1 MMTQM
6 KILMRCTVLKKKAY
20 WYPLSIFWGIT
31 AVMVIVFFFLP
42 FALFSQVPVTP
53 PNIIEQQLEAITENN
68 EDAETED
75 DSFIQSMRQ
84 FLKTPL
90 NLNSADAAALKELAI
105 LSPVQIQ
112 QIIRYRTLLG
122 NFISIYELQAVP
134 GLDLLLIERLR
145 PYITVSIPAN
155 VFTSVSERLKGGSH
169 ALLARV
175 TGVLETQKG
184 FKLDPA
190 TANNFY
196 PGSKQKLMV
205 RYKYQFKNLLQYGIV
220 GEKDAGEQFFKGA
233 QKNGFDFYSAH
244 LFARNIGFIKSIA
257 MGDFTVNLG
266 QGLTQW
272 QSLAF
277 KKSADVTNIKRQLA
291 VLRPYNSA
299 GEFNFH
305 RGAGITVAKNN
316 LEATAFVSYKNV
328 DGNLVPD
335 TITYEDYISSFQ
347 TSGLHRTKSEVS
359 DKGVQRQFVA
369 GGNVA
374 YNTTRF
380 HLGFNGV
387 QYQFKLPVSK
397 SPEPYNMYA
406 LSGNNFGNY
415 SVDYSYGYK
424 NIHFFGEVAVTSRMD
439 KAFVNGLVLSADA
452 KTDLSLL
459 YRNISK
465 SYQSLY
471 TNAFTE
477 NTFPTNEK
485 GLYAGISIRPNVFW
499 RIDVY
504 ADFYKF
510 PWLKYLVDAPSAG
523 TDYMAQVS
531 YKPNKQLEI
540 YIRYRTESKSKNY
553 NSGNPALSSALPRP
567 RQNIRSHISYQLNK
581 MVTFRS
587 RVEMVWV
594 DKMAAGKQSGFL
606 TYVDGLFKPLMKKY
620 SGSVRLQYFKTDGYD
635 SRLYAYENDV
645 LYSFSIPVFYDN
657 GFRYYVNFNYDVNSK
672 LSFWLRWA
680 QTVYKD
686 KTVIGTGLDEIAGN
700 KRTEVKIQA
709 QYLF

>member
-1 MMTQM
+1 MSAALLPKQACKHTHSVF
-6 KILMRCTVLKKKAY
+6 TV
-20 WYPLSIFWGIT
+20 IT
-31 AVMVIVFFFLP
+31 ATLVFIFFFLP
-42 FALFSQVPVTP
+42 FSLFSQVPVTP
-53 PNIIEQQLEAITENN
+53 PNTVEQQLEAITENN

-75 DSFIQSMRQ
+75 DSFVQSMRQ
-84 FLKTPL
+84 FLKNPL
-90 NLNSADAAALKELAI
+90 NFNSADAAALKELTI

-122 NFISIYELQAVP
+122 NFINIYELQAVP
-134 GLDLLLIERLR
+134 GLDPLLIERLR
-145 PYITVSIPAN
+145 PYITVSTPAN
-155 VFTSVSERLKGGSH
+155 VITSVKERLKGGSR

-196 PGSKQKLMV
+196 PGSRQKLLV

-257 MGDFTVNLG
+257 IGDFTVNLG

-299 GEFNFH
+299 GEINFH
-305 RGAGITVAKNN
+305 RGAGISVAKNN
-316 LEATAFVSYKNV
+316 VEATAFVSYKNV

-335 TITYEDYISSFQ
+335 TITYDDYISSFQ
-347 TSGLHRTKSEVS
+347 TSGLHRTKSEIS
-359 DKGVQRQFVA
+359 DKGVQRQIVA

-380 HLGFNGV
+380 HLGVNGV
-387 QYQFKLPVSK
+387 QYHFKLPVNK
-397 SPEPYNMYA
+397 SPDPYNMYA
-406 LSGNNFGNY
+406 FSGNSFGNY

-485 GLYAGISIRPNVFW
+485 GLYAGISIRPDIFW
-499 RIDVY
+499 RIDAY

-553 NSGNPALSSALPRP
+553 NPGNQALSTVLPRP
-567 RQNIRSHISYQLNK
+567 RQNIRYHLSYQLNK
-581 MVTFRS
+581 IFTFRN
-587 RVEMVWV
+587 RVEMVWF
-594 DKMAAGKQSGFL
+594 DKNGAGKQNGFL
-606 TYVDGLFKPLMKKY
+606 TYLDGLFKPLMKKY

-645 LYSFSIPVFYDN
+645 LYSFSIPVFYDE

-672 LSFWLRWA
+672 LSVWLRWA

-686 KTVIGTGLDEIAGN
+686 KAVVGTGLDEIAGN

>member
-1 MMTQM
+1 MTTQI
-6 KILMRCTVLKKKAY
+6 KILMSCTGLKKQACRYTAY
-20 WYPLSIFWGIT
+20 IFKGIT
-31 AVMVIVFFFLP
+31 AALVFMFFFLP
-42 FALFSQVPVTP
+42 FALISQVPITP
-53 PNIIEQQLEAITENN
+53 PNITEQQLEAITENN

-75 DSFIQSMRQ
+75 DSFVQSMRQ
-84 FLKTPL
+84 FLKNPL
-90 NLNSADAAALKELAI
+90 NLNSANAAALKELTI
-105 LSPVQIQ
+105 LTPVQIQ

-134 GLDLLLIERLR
+134 GLDLPLIERLW
-145 PYITVSIPAN
+145 PYITVSTPSN
-155 VFTSVSERLKGGSH
+155 VFTSFNERLKGGNRT
-169 ALLARV
+169 LLARV
-175 TGVLETQKG
+175 TQVLETQKG
-184 FKLDPA
+184 FKLNPA

-196 PGSKQKLMV
+196 PGSKQKLLV

-257 MGDFTVNLG
+257 IGDFTVNLG

-299 GEFNFH
+299 GEINFH

-316 LEATAFVSYKNV
+316 MEATAFVSYKNV

-335 TITYEDYISSFQ
+335 TITYDDYISSFQ

-374 YNTTRF
+374 YNTNRF
-380 HLGFNGV
+380 HLGVNGV
-387 QYQFKLPVSK
+387 QYHFKLPVSK
-397 SPEPYNMYA
+397 SPEPYNIYA
-406 LSGNNFGNY
+406 LSGNSFGNY

-485 GLYAGISIRPNVFW
+485 GLYAGISIRPHVFW
-499 RIDVY
+499 RIDAY

-510 PWLKYLVDAPSAG
+510 PWLKYQVDAPSTG

-531 YKPNKQLEI
+531 YKPNKQLDM
-540 YIRYRTESKSKNY
+540 YFRYRTESKSKNF
-553 NSGNPALSSALPRP
+553 NLNNQVLTPVLSGN
-567 RQNIRSHISYQLNK
+567 RQNMRYHTSYRLNK
-581 MVTFRS
+581 MFTFRN

-594 DKMAAGKQSGFL
+594 DKKGAVKEKGFL
-606 TYVDGLFKPLMKKY
+606 TYLDGLFKPLMKKY

-672 LSFWLRWA
+672 LSIWLRWA
-680 QTVYKD
+680 QTVYQG
-686 KTVIGTGLDEIAGN
+686 KTIIGTGLDEIAGN

-709 QYLF
+709 QYQF